1 MTLMRVIRYQL
12 ILVLLAEGL
21 ALVIYLDRPD
31 VLKALLFGGFVS
43 ISTTAWLAL
52 RLNQAV
58 TSIAKG
64 SKKGALYVYLGALER
79 FILAIV
85 LFGAGIAWL
94 EMHPLPIMAGL
105 IAGQVGFVIGSYKLN
120 K

>member
-1 MTLMRVIRYQL
+1 MTQLRIIRYQVLL
-12 ILVLLAEGL
+12 ILLAEGL
-21 ALVIYLDRPD
+21 AVIFFLDRPD

-58 TSIAKG
+58 TSLKKG
-64 SKKGALYVYLGALER
+64 SKKSVLYVYLGAVEK

-85 LFGAGIAWL
+85 LFGVGIAL
-94 EMHPLPIMAGL
+94 LKMHPLPIMAGL
-105 IAGQVGFVIGSYKLN
+105 VAGQLGFSIGSYKLN